1 MNFPSPAV
9 IARVAAGLG
18 IVSADTLTAWLKDK
32 RYTQADVARLC
43 GTGPEHF
50 ANLLAQDE
58 PLPVVI
64 TTQHEE

>member
-32 RYTQADVARLC
+32 RYTQAQVALMC
-43 GTGPEHF
+43 GTTPQAF
-50 ANLLAQDE
+50 ADLLAQ
-58 PLPVVI
+58 PQPMPVVI
-64 TTQHEE
+64 TTAHTE